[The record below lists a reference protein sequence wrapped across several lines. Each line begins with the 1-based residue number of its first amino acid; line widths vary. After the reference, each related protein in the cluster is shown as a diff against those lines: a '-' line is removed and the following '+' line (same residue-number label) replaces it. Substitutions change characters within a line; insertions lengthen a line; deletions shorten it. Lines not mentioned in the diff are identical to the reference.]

1 MLDLVQKSP
10 ASSFQ
15 RYIYAPTHNIL
26 GGSDGKAS
34 AYSAGD
40 PGSNPWV
47 GKIPWRR
54 KWPSAPVFL
63 PGECHGWR
71 SLVGSPWGRKE
82 SDMTESFP
90 FFLFDPPEA
99 PCHLLPHPIP
109 LSYHRNTALTS
120 LGHPANSSFLSVS
133 HVVMYTPQRMRWLG
147 GFPDSMDSEGGQ
159 NHCFPLF

>member
-15 RYIYAPTHNIL
+15 RYIYAPTHNFL

-40 PGSNPWV
+40 RGSNPWV

-71 SLVGSPWGRKE
+71 SLVGSPWGHKE
-82 SDMTESFP
+82 SDTTEWLHLLS
-90 FFLFDPPEA
+90 FFLHAVLVLFSPW
-99 PCHLLPHPIP
+99 
-109 LSYHRNTALTS
+109 SFY
-120 LGHPANSSFLSVS
+120 GNSSLMPDLSVVGSEWEPSLKNREAGSSSKSVTEHVS
-133 HVVMYTPQRMRWLG
+133 HV
-147 GFPDSMDSEGGQ
+147 
-159 NHCFPLF
+159 